1 MLSDP
6 LLVGIAQGVVFFVG
20 FFAAKKTLPL
30 TVPVYAANLRLV
42 GGFTLALF
50 VGWMAGILTAMLA
63 YALLSPVLQYSF
75 SADQLFLP
83 LIGKSLLFAGM
94 GAGQAAWSLRK
105 QATQAPARDS
115 QVRKKGSKPA
125 STNNNSYAEALA
137 EIEEGRVDKGTW
149 ARSFADSDGDESKA
163 KAAYINSRAIS
174 IESAAELTN
183 TRPQDD
189 APSGEPASTV
199 SATSTP
205 KAGNF
210 NVTTGWLFG
219 GIAVA
224 GIVAAVA
231 LPAYQ
236 DYSKRR
242 AVAATQV
249 QAPAPQVDV
258 SESMA
263 VPNAQTG
270 MDWDKVVIRPP
281 SALPAQSSPQVSRSN
296 PPLMAVQESAT
307 EPAFSPQVQADLDA
321 IAARAVS
328 DFPYLDTPAGQEVLN
343 KIVQKRD
350 EYIRQGQ
357 YPSVALTNAV
367 NAFAPAN
374 APRPNQE
381 KRLLPVFE
389 PGDKGNHTGF
399 DPKCR
404 WVTPQ
409 DWSCK

>member
-20 FFAAKKTLPL
+20 FFASKKTLLL
-30 TVPVYAANLRLV
+30 TVSGDAANLRLV
-42 GGFTLALF
+42 GGFALALF

-63 YALLSPVLQYSF
+63 YALFSPVLQYSF

-105 QATQAPARDS
+105 QATQAPVRDS

-137 EIEEGRVDKGTW
+137 EIEEGRIDKGTW
-149 ARSFADSDGDESKA
+149 ARSFADSGGDESKA
-163 KAAYINSRAIS
+163 KAAYIKSRAIS

-199 SATSTP
+199 SATTTP

-242 AVAATQV
+242 AVAAT
-249 QAPAPQVDV
+249 
-258 SESMA
+258 
-263 VPNAQTG
+263 
-270 MDWDKVVIRPP
+270 
-281 SALPAQSSPQVSRSN
+281 
-296 PPLMAVQESAT
+296 
-307 EPAFSPQVQADLDA
+307 
-321 IAARAVS
+321 
-328 DFPYLDTPAGQEVLN
+328 
-343 KIVQKRD
+343 
-350 EYIRQGQ
+350 
-357 YPSVALTNAV
+357 
-367 NAFAPAN
+367 
-374 APRPNQE
+374 
-381 KRLLPVFE
+381 PV
-389 PGDKGNHTGF
+389 
-399 DPKCR
+399 
-404 WVTPQ
+404 
-409 DWSCK
+409 